1 MDDELIRNR
10 RAVIA
15 AFKKITV
22 EEMEHERLVVL
33 VMDKLPHAYLTREG
47 IDTEAK
53 ARTIID
59 LCHAHFEV
67 YEFSLI
73 QEIRYI
79 DDLLTEQSKRAETAE
94 ARVAELEA
102 ELAKSE
108 AERFDLTFNA
118 QSDRKAFEAMLEKS
132 KKKG

>member
-22 EEMEHERLVVL
+22 
-33 VMDKLPHAYLTREG
+33 EG

-118 QSDRKAFEAMLEKS
+118 QSDRKAFEAMLEKVEREP
-132 KKKG
+132 KGDVR